1 MRLILKLTQNHS
13 IVPFDYQRSLV
24 GAFHKWIGENQIHD
38 DVSLYSISWLMG
50 GKIVKE
56 GFDFKYGAE
65 WFISTYEPNLLK
77 SLISGIQQDPEIN
90 FGMAVKEITICE
102 DPPVENIQK
111 FYLNSP
117 IFIKRKAGE
126 RQQYYIFSDEDS
138 EMLMTQTLQTKLKKA
153 GLNPEGVH
161 VSFDKTYNNP
171 KTKIITYNGVD
182 CRASMCPIIIEGSPD
197 QIKFAWNVGIGNST
211 GIGFGAL
218 K

>member
-1 MRLILKLTQNHS
+1 MRINLKTTSN
-13 IVPFDYQRSLV
+13 IVPIPFDYQRYLV

-38 DVSLYSISWLMG
+38 DISLYSLSWLMG

-65 WFISTYEPNLLK
+65 WFISTYDPILLK
-77 SLISGIQQDPEIN
+77 SLISGIQQDPDIN
-90 FGMAVKEITICE
+90 FGMTVTEITISE
-102 DPPVENIQK
+102 DPPVESIQK

-117 IFIKRKAGE
+117 IFIKRKNGE
-126 RQQYYIFSDEDS
+126 RLQYYIFSDEESD
-138 EMLMTQTLQTKLKKA
+138 MFITQTLQSKLKKA

-161 VSFDKTYNNP
+161 VYFDKTYRNP
-171 KTKIITYNGVD
+171 KTKKITYNGVD
-182 CRASMCPIIIEGSPD
+182 CKASMCPIIIEGS
-197 QIKFAWNVGIGNST
+197 QEQVRFAWNVGIGNST

>member
-1 MRLILKLTQNHS
+1 MK
-13 IVPFDYQRSLV
+13 VPFDYQRHLV

-38 DVSLYSISWLMG
+38 DISLYSLSWLMG

-65 WFISTYEPNLLK
+65 WSISTYDPILLK
-77 SLISGIQQDPEIN
+77 SLISGIQQDPDIN
-90 FGMAVKEITICE
+90 FGMTVKEITISD
-102 DPPVENIQK
+102 DPQVESIQK

-117 IFIKRKAGE
+117 VFIKRKSGD
-126 RQQYYIFSDEDS
+126 RQKHYLFSDEES
-138 EMLMTQTLQTKLKKA
+138 GLFMTQTLQTKLKKA
-153 GLNPEGVH
+153 GLNPEGVQ
-161 VSFDKTYNNP
+161 VSFDKTYRNP
-171 KTKIITYNGVD
+171 KTKIITFNGVD
-182 CRASMCPIIIEGSPD
+182 CKASMCPIVIEGNPE

>member
-1 MRLILKLTQNHS
+1 MRINLKTTPNKAS
-13 IVPFDYQRSLV
+13 VPFDYQRHLV

-38 DVSLYSISWLMG
+38 DISLYSLSWFMG

-65 WFISTYEPNLLK
+65 WFISTYDPNLLK
-77 SLISGIQQDPEIN
+77 TLINGIQQDPEIN
-90 FGMAVKEITICE
+90 FGMAVKEISISE
-102 DPPVENIQK
+102 EPPVESVQK

-117 IFIKRKAGE
+117 IFIKRKAGD
-126 RQQYYIFSDEDS
+126 RQQYYIFSDEESD
-138 EMLMTQTLQTKLKKA
+138 MLMTQTLQTKLKKA
-153 GLNPEGVH
+153 GLSSEGVH

-171 KTKIITYNGVD
+171 KTKKITYNGVD
-182 CRASMCPIIIEGSPD
+182 CKASMCPIIVEGSQE
-197 QIKFAWNVGIGNST
+197 QIRFAWNVGIGNST